1 MSAARVRMHGLNGLR
16 CRTGA
21 AGGRPSHEAGGE
33 SGRAPG
39 VRILPEDDRRPRAT
53 LGEEAGDSGGTV
65 AGRARPALRLQR
77 TGSLKAVAA
86 PRVAFRV
93 LGNEPLVL
101 LPRKLLGLIYVAI
114 GIFVAASKDYLEN
127 LETVKRVVSAV
138 LAILLWPL
146 LLLGVDLHIR

>member
-1 MSAARVRMHGLNGLR
+1 
-16 CRTGA
+16 
-21 AGGRPSHEAGGE
+21 
-33 SGRAPG
+33 
-39 VRILPEDDRRPRAT
+39 
-53 LGEEAGDSGGTV
+53 
-65 AGRARPALRLQR
+65 
-77 TGSLKAVAA
+77 
-86 PRVAFRV
+86 
-93 LGNEPLVL
+93 VL